1 MAKQNYKVVGSRE
14 VDGHAPGSVF
24 SADIEPEREQRLV
37 DAGHLAKSTAEP
49 KEADSSP
56 TAAMA
61 VAEQDAANT
70 AAKAA
75 GKAGN

>member
-1 MAKQNYKVVGSRE
+1 MAKQNYKVVSARE

-24 SADIEPEREQRLV
+24 SADIDPEREQRLI
-37 DAGHLAKSTAEP
+37 DAGHLVKSTAEV

-61 VAEQDAANT
+61 VAEQDAAN
-70 AAKAA
+70 AAARAA
-75 GKAGN
+75 GKVGK